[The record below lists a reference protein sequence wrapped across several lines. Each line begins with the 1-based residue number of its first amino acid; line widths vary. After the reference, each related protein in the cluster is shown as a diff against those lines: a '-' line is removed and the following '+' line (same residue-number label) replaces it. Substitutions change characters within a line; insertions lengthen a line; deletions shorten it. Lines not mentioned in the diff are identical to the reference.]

1 MGSILRAKGIFKSF
15 PSGGGLLQ
23 VLNGIE
29 MEVREGEITSVVGAS
44 GVGKSTLLH
53 ILGTLDRPSRGEI
66 EIDGENVL
74 TMNGVRL
81 AKFRNRRLG
90 FVFQFHHLLPEFSA
104 WENVAIP
111 QLIAGLP
118 LSKAKKRAYE
128 LLGQVNLRERSEHSP
143 SQLSGGEQQRLAV
156 ARALANQPKLVLA
169 DEPSGNLDKASSEEL
184 HNLIWE
190 LNRTKGQVFVLV
202 THDEELAHKANRVYR
217 LREGVLTEEKY

>member
-53 ILGTLDRPSRGEI
+53 ILGTLDRPNQGEI

-74 TMNGVRL
+74 TMKGGRL
-81 AKFRNRRLG
+81 AQFRNGRLG

-202 THDEELAHKANRVYR
+202 THDEELAHKAHRVYR

>member
-1 MGSILRAKGIFKSF
+1 LGSILRAKGIFKSF

-53 ILGTLDRPSRGEI
+53 ILGTLDRPNQGEI

-74 TMNGVRL
+74 TMKGGRL
-81 AKFRNRRLG
+81 AQFRNGRLG

-128 LLGQVNLRERSEHSP
+128 LLGQVKLRERSEHSP

>member
-1 MGSILRAKGIFKSF
+1 LGSILRAKGIFKSF

-128 LLGQVNLRERSEHSP
+128 LLGQVKLRERSEHSP

>member
-53 ILGTLDRPSRGEI
+53 ILGTLDRPNQGEI

-74 TMNGVRL
+74 TMKGGKL
-81 AKFRNRRLG
+81 AQFRSRRLG

-217 LREGVLTEEKY
+217 LREGVLTEEKC